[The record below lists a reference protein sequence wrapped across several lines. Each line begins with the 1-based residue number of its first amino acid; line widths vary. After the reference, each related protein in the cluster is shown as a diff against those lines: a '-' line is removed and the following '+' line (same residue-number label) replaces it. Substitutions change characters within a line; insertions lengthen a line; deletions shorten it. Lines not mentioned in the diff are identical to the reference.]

1 MLMDTLEFMV
11 MKWQID
17 WQDKDVC
24 NIKNQIDG
32 KEYLILSVNYKLFI
46 MIYF

>member
-17 WQDKDVC
+17 WQGKDVC

-32 KEYLILSVNYKLFI
+32 K
-46 MIYF
+46 